1 MFDVTTAPGG
11 AGRRPESARVA
22 GMGACSSQT
31 PKVQPLKYLE
41 LEGNAGKFTLRK
53 RLNSGSYSE
62 VWLCT
67 DRSGNEYACKVTT
80 RAMFESTPKLAQW
93 TKREIQAL
101 QMLNHSY
108 IIKLVEV
115 RVFVQMV
122 QKLRSSLSDS

>member
-1 MFDVTTAPGG
+1 MFDVTNSPA
-11 AGRRPESARVA
+11 ALGRPDSEA

-31 PKVQPLKYLE
+31 SKVQPLKYLE

>member
-1 MFDVTTAPGG
+1 
-11 AGRRPESARVA
+11 
-22 GMGACSSQT
+22 MGCSSSQS
-31 PKVQPLKYLE
+31 PKVVPLKSLE
-41 LEGNAGKFTLRK
+41 LEGTVGRYTLKR

-62 VWLCT
+62 VWLST
-67 DRSGNEYACKVTT
+67 DRTSGKEYACKVTT
-80 RAMFESTPKLAQW
+80 RAKFESTPKLAEW